1 MKHVFRFPALSLLVV
16 ALISGCNM
24 PKSGPSLSQVQS
36 MPKQVSL
43 SSMPTTAQ
51 ELPKVEIIDVDDAV
65 SIQLANSHQP
75 QTLADLSSGH
85 SSNPD
90 VVGKG
95 DILEVTLWESPPSV
109 LFGGAMNSLG
119 SGTAQT
125 VKLPEQIVG
134 SNGMISIPF
143 LGNVPVSGKTPEQI
157 QKQIVAGLSRKAHQ
171 PQALVRLVQ
180 NNSANATIIRSGK
193 SIRMPLTAHR
203 ERVLDAVAAVGG
215 VESGVQDIS
224 LQLTRGTQVRTVALE
239 HVTSNPMQNI
249 VLRSGDV
256 LTLMNKPLSFTALGA
271 VTRNQRVEFAA
282 RGINLSEALG
292 QIGGLLDYRADPR
305 GLFVFRYQPLSQLS
319 VTQQAAWREQGFS
332 DHMRVP
338 VVYRVNLQEPH
349 ALFWLQRFAMQDK
362 DVLYVANAPASELHK
377 FLSLL
382 FSPVISGVSSVERLT
397 N

>member
-1 MKHVFRFPALSLLVV
+1 
-16 ALISGCNM
+16 
-24 PKSGPSLSQVQS
+24 
-36 MPKQVSL
+36 
-43 SSMPTTAQ
+43 
-51 ELPKVEIIDVDDAV
+51 
-65 SIQLANSHQP
+65 
-75 QTLADLSSGH
+75 
-85 SSNPD
+85 
-90 VVGKG
+90 
-95 DILEVTLWESPPSV
+95 
-109 LFGGAMNSLG
+109 
-119 SGTAQT
+119 
-125 VKLPEQIVG
+125 
-134 SNGMISIPF
+134 
-143 LGNVPVSGKTPEQI
+143 
-157 QKQIVAGLSRKAHQ
+157 
-171 PQALVRLVQ
+171 
-180 NNSANATIIRSGK
+180 
-193 SIRMPLTAHR
+193 
-203 ERVLDAVAAVGG
+203 
-215 VESGVQDIS
+215 
-224 LQLTRGTQVRTVALE
+224 
-239 HVTSNPMQNI
+239 MQNI

-362 DVLYVANAPASELHK
+362 DVLYVANAPASELQK
-377 FLSLL
+377 FLSVL